1 MLETLRNFIVSEV
14 GVGIFAV
21 DREYNLLLWNRF
33 MADHSGISA
42 QDALGRN
49 LFELFPD
56 LPQKWLSKKVDSVFM
71 LHNFAFTSWEQRP
84 WLFPFRHNRPITGGI
99 DFMQQ
104 NCTFMPVREAD
115 GEVSAVAVT
124 VNDVTD
130 VAVYQSMLKQAM
142 AKLEESSSRDGLTGV
157 YNRRFTEARLL
168 EEIGRVERY
177 QAETFSVIL
186 LDLDHFKQIND
197 THGHLG
203 GDEVLCE
210 VVARVR
216 NVLRDTDVFGRY
228 GGEEFLLMLPQTGR
242 EGAVAAAE
250 RIRKSIAS
258 SPILYNEVPI
268 NATGSLGVATYEVG
282 APKVERV
289 KAQADLALYASKRA
303 GRNRVTFYSAQMVDK
318 ELGAG

>member
-1 MLETLRNFIVSEV
+1 MLETLRNFIISEV

-21 DREYNLLLWNRF
+21 DKQYRVLLWNRF
-33 MADHSGISA
+33 MADHSGVSA
-42 QDALGRN
+42 EAAIGQN

-56 LPQKWLSKKVDSVFM
+56 LPQKWLAKKVDGVFT

-104 NCTFMPVREAD
+104 NCTFMPVREAT

-124 VNDVTD
+124 VSDVTD
-130 VAVYQSMLKQAM
+130 AAVYQSMLKQAM

-157 YNRRFTEARLL
+157 YNRRFTEARLVD
-168 EEIGRVERY
+168 EIARVERY

-203 GDEVLCE
+203 GDEVLRE
-210 VVARVR
+210 VVERIR
-216 NVLRDTDVFGRY
+216 RVLRDTDVFGRY

-242 EGAVAAAE
+242 DGAIAAAE
-250 RIRKSIAS
+250 RIRRAIAE
-258 SPILYNEVPI
+258 SPISYDEVPI
-268 NATGSLGVATYEVG
+268 AVTGSLGVAVYEPG
-282 APKVERV
+282 TPKVDRV
-289 KAQADLALYASKRA
+289 KAQADLALYSSKRA

-318 ELGAG
+318 ELGAD